1 MEERKCLYCRK
12 IFQTDIPDGYSRKEI
27 LLPQV
32 FCKIQEAQK
41 RWI

>member
-1 MEERKCLYCRK
+1 MLVLQE
-12 IFQTDIPDGYSRKEI
+12 DISDGYSRKEI

-41 RWI
+41 RWILKIKMS